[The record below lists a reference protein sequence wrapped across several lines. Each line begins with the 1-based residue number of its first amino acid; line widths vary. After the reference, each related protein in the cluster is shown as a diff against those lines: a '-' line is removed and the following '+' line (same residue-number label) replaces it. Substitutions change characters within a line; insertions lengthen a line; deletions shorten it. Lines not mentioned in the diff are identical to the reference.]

1 MVHVPD
7 AHSNKIKKTLTVKSK
22 SLNLDDLKTNLFIY
36 NESSYP
42 AKIRKQIRQKV
53 THSPEV
59 IAVII
64 PGEGHTSCTTRGKRE
79 PLRALLDSGGSANLV
94 RKTAVK
100 NLKKLNSKNPVTW
113 KTANGKFSTDQT
125 VNVKFQLPEFTEK
138 ITVNQPFHV
147 CPHDLDYDMIIGR
160 ETLVKLG
167 IGIDFLGK
175 KIT

>member
-1 MVHVPD
+1 M
-7 AHSNKIKKTLTVKSK
+7 
-22 SLNLDDLKTNLFIY
+22 
-36 NESSYP
+36 
-42 AKIRKQIRQKV
+42 
-53 THSPEV
+53 
-59 IAVII
+59 
-64 PGEGHTSCTTRGKRE
+64 RGKGE

-113 KTANGKFSTDQT
+113 KTANGKFLTDQT

-160 ETLVKLG
+160 ETPVELG
-167 IGIDFLGK
+167 IGIDFLEKQITWKDIRVDMKDPNLFDNKENLLSLSTQVYPK
-175 KIT
+175 KYQENLDRAMHILNAGREKESNLDNIVNTYTHLKESKRDKL